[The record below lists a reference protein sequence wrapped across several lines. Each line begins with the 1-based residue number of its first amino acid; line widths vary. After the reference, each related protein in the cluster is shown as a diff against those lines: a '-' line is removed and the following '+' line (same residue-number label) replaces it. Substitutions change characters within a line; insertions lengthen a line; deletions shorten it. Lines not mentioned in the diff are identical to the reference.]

1 MAGRIKK
8 PLVTPEQSLEW
19 LTRNDLGESAPKIA
33 DKDSYDV
40 RTVRTHILR
49 AKQERERN
57 EARATVLRGALEN
70 HYHDLCNFALKLDPT
85 NSSTTMIPPLPADD
99 DIMQIALRQHLPRSP
114 IWNLLVKK
122 GRLEQELTLL
132 LQQTKEVLEQ
142 TITADSE
149 LKQLATSGLSGII
162 PGIILF
168 FTRQLETWSRRNNE
182 WNAATYLRVD
192 PHEEG
197 FQLQIGFSG
206 LGFFDKKEDAD
217 RYLEI
222 LRPVIEGVEKDI
234 RNSESLR
241 KLIQTDNELSR
252 TNRKI
257 HEEISIIRLR
267 RIVPGKCKFCPL

>member
-1 MAGRIKK
+1 MAKSFMEK
-8 PLVTPEQSLEW
+8 
-19 LTRNDLGESAPKIA
+19 
-33 DKDSYDV
+33 
-40 RTVRTHILR
+40 
-49 AKQERERN
+49 
-57 EARATVLRGALEN
+57 
-70 HYHDLCNFALKLDPT
+70 
-85 NSSTTMIPPLPADD
+85 
-99 DIMQIALRQHLPRSP
+99 
-114 IWNLLVKK
+114 
-122 GRLEQELTLL
+122 
-132 LQQTKEVLEQ
+132 
-142 TITADSE
+142 
-149 LKQLATSGLSGII
+149 
-162 PGIILF
+162 
-168 FTRQLETWSRRNNE
+168 
-182 WNAATYLRVD
+182 RVD